1 MTHPKIK
8 SQRFVWHFIIT
19 FIIYYYVY
27 IIHYV
32 IHIYACGC
40 IRLTISIS
48 IQGVGVPLEVQF
60 YHRALAV
67 LKNITGIFLK
77 TYQKQLY
84 ASRRY
89 FKLTLVKVLLQT
101 FTKITLKLWM
111 WLAINE
117 KFCRSD
123 VFLSLNMQRFPF
135 THCSVPELFQYC
147 LARPIN
153 THIRSASTRG
163 ARYFYTRQETDVS
176 GQDWYSCA
184 GCETDRKCTLSFVET
199 HCQSIPQS
207 IHKYTTR

>member
-1 MTHPKIK
+1 MKP
-8 SQRFVWHFIIT
+8 QRFVWHFIKT
-19 FIIYYYVY
+19 LIIYYNVY

-32 IHIYACGC
+32 IHIYACVS
-40 IRLTISIS
+40 IRLMISIS
-48 IQGVGVPLEVQF
+48 IEGVGVPLEVEF

-77 TYQKQLY
+77 TDQKQLF

-111 WLAINE
+111 RLAINE

-123 VFLSLNMQRFPF
+123 VFLSLYMQRFSF
-135 THCSVPELFQYC
+135 TYCSVPELFQYC

-153 THIRSASTRG
+153 THIRRASTRG

-176 GQDWYSCA
+176 GQDCA